1 LKEQKRSASS
11 KHSSPEFGKESPA
24 KDMPN
29 TLDYQSIIVEIE
41 KRKES
46 LNTIQSMLGVGT
58 LKSQVNASQSMTSV

>member
-1 LKEQKRSASS
+1 
-11 KHSSPEFGKESPA
+11 
-24 KDMPN
+24 MPN

-46 LNTIQSMLGVGT
+46 LNTIQSMLGVGS